1 MNCRDSR
8 AVGGRATGFTL
19 LEVLLAVTILGMA
32 YLAIMQ
38 NFSMSLQNIERL
50 DRGGSKLFMAQLELE
65 KHFLVRNLGEEVAGE
80 IFVEGGKYM
89 IMLSGILT
97 ILLEVCKRPERKTEY
112 GF

>member
-1 MNCRDSR
+1 MNCR
-8 AVGGRATGFTL
+8 GGGIVKGGGAGFTL

-50 DRGGSKLFMAQLELE
+50 ERNGSRLFVAQLEME
-65 KHFLVRNLGEEVAGE
+65 KHFLARNLGEEVTGE

-89 IMLSGILT
+89 IVLLTDEESGKLTTLSLKN
-97 ILLEVCKRPERKTEY
+97 L
-112 GF
+112 

>member
-1 MNCRDSR
+1 MSCR
-8 AVGGRATGFTL
+8 GGGIVEGGGAGFTL

-50 DRGGSKLFMAQLELE
+50 DRHGGQLFMAQLEME
-65 KHFLVRNLGEEVAGE
+65 KHFLARNIGEEVTGE

-89 IMLSGILT
+89 I
-97 ILLEVCKRPERKTEY
+97 ILLTDEESGKLTTLSLKEL
-112 GF
+112 